1 MLANQIQIEVCDFV
15 TFFGSPKSV
24 FALGVYI
31 PCKNIG
37 MSHFDSIYTAYVV
50 AVFVLLACWITK
62 AVEVSDLTVF
72 AITET
77 AVLWTIIR
85 LLYMFVFSWDTT
97 HLFAAI
103 FLVAVF
109 IGVVAYFMPPFI
121 RDIFSGVLANMVAVV
136 PKQKTKSTGID
147 IESILKE
154 GLPDE

>member
-1 MLANQIQIEVCDFV
+1 M
-15 TFFGSPKSV
+15 
-24 FALGVYI
+24 
-31 PCKNIG
+31 
-37 MSHFDSIYTAYVV
+37 
-50 AVFVLLACWITK
+50 
-62 AVEVSDLTVF
+62 EVSDLTVF

-121 RDIFSGVLANMVAVV
+121 RDIFSAVLANMVAVV

>member
-1 MLANQIQIEVCDFV
+1 M
-15 TFFGSPKSV
+15 

-50 AVFVLLACWITK
+50 AVFALLACWITK
-62 AVEVSDLTVF
+62 AIDVSDLTVF

-85 LLYMFVFSWDTT
+85 LLYMFLFSWDTT
-97 HLFAAI
+97 MLFAAI

-109 IGVVAYFMPPFI
+109 VGIVGYFMPPFI
-121 RDIFSGVLANMVAVV
+121 RDIFGAVLTNMMAV
-136 PKQKTKSTGID
+136 PSQKKTKNTGID

-154 GLPDE
+154 GLPEE

>member
-1 MLANQIQIEVCDFV
+1 
-15 TFFGSPKSV
+15 
-24 FALGVYI
+24 
-31 PCKNIG
+31 

-50 AVFVLLACWITK
+50 AVFALLACWITK
-62 AVEVSDLTVF
+62 AVDVSDLTVF

-97 HLFAAI
+97 MLFAAI

-109 IGVVAYFMPPFI
+109 VGVVAYFMPPFI
-121 RDIFSGVLANMVAVV
+121 RDIFGAVLVNMMAR
-136 PKQKTKSTGID
+136 PTQKASGID

>member
-1 MLANQIQIEVCDFV
+1 
-15 TFFGSPKSV
+15 
-24 FALGVYI
+24 
-31 PCKNIG
+31 

-50 AVFVLLACWITK
+50 AVFALLACWITK
-62 AVEVSDLTVF
+62 AVDVSDLTVF

-97 HLFAAI
+97 MLFAAI

-109 IGVVAYFMPPFI
+109 VGVVAYFMPPFI
-121 RDIFSGVLANMVAVV
+121 RDIFGAVLANMMAR
-136 PKQKTKSTGID
+136 PKELKASGID

>member
-1 MLANQIQIEVCDFV
+1 M
-15 TFFGSPKSV
+15 

-37 MSHFDSIYTAYVV
+37 MSHFGSIYTAYVV

-62 AVEVSDLTVF
+62 AIDVSDLTVF

-85 LLYMFVFSWDTT
+85 LLYMFLFSWDTT
-97 HLFAAI
+97 MLFAAI

-109 IGVVAYFMPPFI
+109 VGIVGYFMPPFI
-121 RDIFSGVLANMVAVV
+121 RDIFGAVLTNMMAV
-136 PKQKTKSTGID
+136 PSQKKTKNTSID

-154 GLPDE
+154 GLPEE

>member
-1 MLANQIQIEVCDFV
+1 M
-15 TFFGSPKSV
+15 

-50 AVFVLLACWITK
+50 AVFALLACWITK
-62 AVEVSDLTVF
+62 AIDVSDLTVF

-85 LLYMFVFSWDTT
+85 LLYMFLFSWDTT
-97 HLFAAI
+97 MLFAAI

-109 IGVVAYFMPPFI
+109 VGIVGYFMPPFI
-121 RDIFSGVLANMVAVV
+121 RDIFGAVLTNMMAV
-136 PKQKTKSTGID
+136 PSQRKTKNAGID

-154 GLPDE
+154 GLPEE

>member
-1 MLANQIQIEVCDFV
+1 
-15 TFFGSPKSV
+15 
-24 FALGVYI
+24 
-31 PCKNIG
+31 

-50 AVFVLLACWITK
+50 AVFALLACWITK
-62 AVEVSDLTVF
+62 AIDVSDLTVF

-85 LLYMFVFSWDTT
+85 LLYMFLFSWDTT
-97 HLFAAI
+97 MLFAAI

-109 IGVVAYFMPPFI
+109 VGIVGYFMPPFI
-121 RDIFSGVLANMVAVV
+121 RDIFGAVLTNMMAAV

-147 IESILKE
+147 IETILKE